1 MLPNRWRPP
10 PIEETQ
16 LLTRDEILSWL
27 RERKPSR
34 IRHLYELANRV
45 RSQHVGD
52 AVHMRGLIEISN
64 RCVRQCAYCGLR
76 AHNHAVTRYRMKREE
91 IIECARLA
99 KRLGYGTVVMQ
110 AGEDPAL
117 TGPWIAGIV
126 RQIKSETGLAITLS
140 LGERDEE
147 DLRLWKLAGADR
159 YLLRF
164 ETSDPALFAAIHPVR
179 RDGDPDRIELLS
191 RLKSLGYEAGGGI
204 MVGIPGQSY
213 ASIASDILAFRGLD
227 LDMIGIGPY
236 IPHPATPLG
245 TGALRPPVAEGEQVP
260 ATEEM
265 VLKVVA
271 LTRIVCPDA
280 NLPSTT
286 ALATINKKE
295 GRRHGLLCGA
305 NVVMPNL
312 TPVRYRAM
320 YEIYP
325 AKSCIDESA
334 QDCSVCLRAQIRSIG
349 REVGTGPGGR
359 GQALLKKP
367 ASAVPM
373 PQLVNI
379 ESMNSSS

>member
-1 MLPNRWRPP
+1 VR
-10 PIEETQ
+10 
-16 LLTRDEILSWL
+16 LL
-27 RERKPSR
+27 
-34 IRHLYELANRV
+34 HELANRV
-45 RSQHVGD
+45 RSQNVGD
-52 AVHMRGLIEISN
+52 AVHMRGLIEVSN

-76 AHNHAVTRYRMKREE
+76 ADNHAVTRYRMKREE
-91 IIECARLA
+91 ILDCARLA

-117 TGPWIAGIV
+117 TGPWVAGVV
-126 RQIKSETGLAITLS
+126 RQIKSETGLAVTLS
-140 LGERDEE
+140 LGEREEE

-164 ETSDPALFAAIHPVR
+164 ETSDPALFAAIHPMR
-179 RDGDPDRIELLS
+179 REGDLDRIELLGK
-191 RLKSLGYEAGGGI
+191 LKSMGYEVGGGI
-204 MVGIPGQSY
+204 MVGIPGQSF
-213 ASIASDILAFRGLD
+213 ASIAGDILAFRGLD

-236 IPHPATPLG
+236 IPHPSTPLG
-245 TGALRPPVAEGEQVP
+245 SGALRPSVAAGEQVP

-271 LTRIVCPDA
+271 LARIVCPDS
-280 NLPSTT
+280 NIPSTT

-295 GRRHGLLCGA
+295 GRRHGLMCGA

-325 AKSCIDESA
+325 DKSCIDESA

-349 REVGTGPGGR
+349 REVGSGPGGR
-359 GQALLKKP
+359 GQTCVKKP
-367 ASAVPM
+367 ASAAPT
-373 PQLVNI
+373 PQLATI
-379 ESMNSSS
+379 ESLGSGS